1 MASDNVRVSR
11 IGYSLALIL
20 AKSVVFLS
28 ITSVEFVLALC
39 CVVY

>member
-20 AKSVVFLS
+20 AKSVVFLFQLS
-28 ITSVEFVLALC
+28 LS
-39 CVVY
+39 